1 MSNYLLIIPARME
14 SSRFPG
20 KLLKKINN
28 YEVIKYVWLRCVKA
42 VNKNDIFIA
51 TGDKEIIHFC
61 QKEKINYIKT
71 SKNCLTG
78 SDRIIE
84 IAKNIK
90 KDFYINVQGDE
101 IFVEPD
107 SIKKVIKFC
116 RKLKNKFIVNA
127 YTDINSYQEYKNLNV
142 PKVVFNKFGNLMYMS
157 RSPLPSSKIREFQ
170 KSYKQ
175 VCIYAYPRDIIL
187 KIKKNVKTAI
197 EKIEDIEILRF
208 VESGHLVKMIKV
220 KGSRLSIDTPNDLKK
235 AKKIFLHKRN

>member
-1 MSNYLLIIPARME
+1 ME

-28 YEVIKYVWLRCVKA
+28 CEVIKYVWLRCIKA
-42 VNKNDIFIA
+42 VNKNKVFIA
-51 TGDKEIIHFC
+51 TGNKEIIQFC
-61 QKEKINYIKT
+61 KKEKINYFIT

-84 IAKNIK
+84 IARNIK

-101 IFVEPD
+101 IFIQPD

-116 RKLKNKFIVNA
+116 QKLKNKFVVNA
-127 YTDINSYQEYKNLNV
+127 YTDINNYKEYKNLNI
-142 PKVVFNKFGNLMYMS
+142 PKVVFNKSRNLMYIS
-157 RSPLPSSKIREFQ
+157 RSPLPSSKKNEFQ

-175 VCIYAYPRDIIL
+175 VCVYAYPRDVIL
-187 KIKKNVKTAI
+187 KIKKNVKTAC
-197 EKIEDIEILRF
+197 EKIEDIELLRF
-208 VESGHLVKMIKV
+208 VESGHPVKMIKV

-235 AKKIFLHKRN
+235 AKKIILKKTFK

>member
-1 MSNYLLIIPARME
+1 
-14 SSRFPG
+14 
-20 KLLKKINN
+20 
-28 YEVIKYVWLRCVKA
+28 
-42 VNKNDIFIA
+42 
-51 TGDKEIIHFC
+51 
-61 QKEKINYIKT
+61 
-71 SKNCLTG
+71 
-78 SDRIIE
+78 
-84 IAKNIK
+84 
-90 KDFYINVQGDE
+90 
-101 IFVEPD
+101 
-107 SIKKVIKFC
+107 
-116 RKLKNKFIVNA
+116 
-127 YTDINSYQEYKNLNV
+127 
-142 PKVVFNKFGNLMYMS
+142 MYMS

>member
-1 MSNYLLIIPARME
+1 ME
-14 SSRFPG
+14 SSRFYG

-28 YEVIKYVWLRCVKA
+28 CEVIKYVWLRCAKA

-61 QKEKINYIKT
+61 QEEKINYIKT

-84 IAKNIK
+84 IARNIK

-116 RKLKNKFIVNA
+116 RKLNNKFIVNA
-127 YTDINSYQEYKNLNV
+127 YTDINSYQEYKNLNI
-142 PKVVFNKFGNLMYMS
+142 PKVVFNKFGNLMYIS
-157 RSPLPSSKIREFQ
+157 RSPLPSSKKREFQ

-187 KIKKNVKTAI
+187 KIKKNAKTAL

-208 VESGHLVKMIKV
+208 VESEHPVKMIKV